1 VLGLW
6 QLKVFLSTHFLLT
19 YLPHSLLS
27 IDCYCD
33 IVLIHPVMAAR
44 KKSDN
49 CSLQA
54 HDIYFQKRQA
64 VGKCPTV
71 LQDLFKLVIGIKDL
85 KADHF
90 GGYDTAN
97 SNHSLVSCTAF
108 AAFTAFSP
116 RQQYERE
123 LKFEADE
130 LSIIC
135 SDNRRPDDNEEK
147 WVQEL
152 GPIVFYRFDREREE
166 KHERDRHHHW

>member
-1 VLGLW
+1 
-6 QLKVFLSTHFLLT
+6 
-19 YLPHSLLS
+19 
-27 IDCYCD
+27 
-33 IVLIHPVMAAR
+33 MATR
-44 KKSDN
+44 KRSDN

-64 VGKCPTV
+64 VGKCPIV

-90 GGYDTAN
+90 GGYQTAD
-97 SNHSLVSCTAF
+97 SNRSIFACT
-108 AAFTAFSP
+108 AFTAFSP

-123 LKFEADE
+123 LKSEADE
-130 LSIIC
+130 LSITC

-166 KHERDRHHHW
+166 KHERNRHHHW

>member
-1 VLGLW
+1 MLGLR
-6 QLKVFLSTHFLLT
+6 QLKVILPTHYLLT
-19 YLPHSLLS
+19 YLPQSLAS
-27 IDCYCD
+27 IDGYCD
-33 IVLIHPVMAAR
+33 IVLIHSIMAAR

-90 GGYDTAN
+90 GGYATAD
-97 SNHSLVSCTAF
+97 SNHSLNPWT
-108 AAFTAFSP
+108 AFTAFSP

-123 LKFEADE
+123 LKSEADE
-130 LSIIC
+130 LSITC